1 MSAEISD
8 DSFRANMIAQIKEIQ
23 EALNELKTIKRKVV
37 KKSSKKKTSKRKS
50 VKRKSA
56 RKSVKKKSAR
66 KSVKKKSARKSVK
79 KKSARKGTKSKRKTS
94 RRRQISGKPSYL
106 TNLCPNQYENS

>member
-1 MSAEISD
+1 MSAEINND
-8 DSFRANMIAQIKEIQ
+8 TFRTSIITQIKEIQ

-56 RKSVKKKSAR
+56 RKSVKR
-66 KSVKKKSARKSVK
+66 
-79 KKSARKGTKSKRKTS
+79 KSARKGTKSKRKTS
-94 RRRQISGKPSYL
+94 RRR
-106 TNLCPNQYENS
+106 